1 MTTKKIEIRLEE
13 LVPAW
18 QDYPKQTLLIK
29 KLQKL
34 RLQFLYEKQDCDKCN
49 SIPMPLARLALM
61 ESYNNLLKLYYALKN
76 EIVWNDKSREI
87 FCKDHLDISEIN
99 IEKADMVLASEDYL
113 MAVSA
118 VGNQFQID
126 FCET

>member
-34 RLQFLYEKQDCDKCN
+34 RLQFLYEKQDCDKYN
-49 SIPMPLARLALM
+49 SIPMPLARVALM

-76 EIVWNDKSREI
+76 EIVWNGKSREI
-87 FCKDHLDISEIN
+87 LCKDHLDISEVN
-99 IEKADMVLASEDYL
+99 IEKADMVLASEEYL
-113 MAVSA
+113 IAVSA
-118 VGNQFQID
+118 VGNRFQID
-126 FCET
+126 LCEN

>member
-34 RLQFLYEKQDCDKCN
+34 RLRFLYEKQDCDKYN
-49 SIPMPLARLALM
+49 SIPMPLARVALM

-76 EIVWNDKSREI
+76 EIVWNGKSREI
-87 FCKDHLDISEIN
+87 LCKDPLDISEVN
-99 IEKADMVLASEDYL
+99 IEKADMVLASEEYL
-113 MAVSA
+113 IAVSA
-118 VGNQFQID
+118 VGNRFQID
-126 FCET
+126 FCEN

>member
-34 RLQFLYEKQDCDKCN
+34 RLRFLYEKQDCDKYN
-49 SIPMPLARLALM
+49 SIPMPLARVALM

-76 EIVWNDKSREI
+76 EIVWNGKSREI
-87 FCKDHLDISEIN
+87 LYKDHMNISEVD
-99 IEKADMVLASEDYL
+99 IEKADMVLVSEEYL
-113 MAVSA
+113 IAVSA
-118 VGNQFQID
+118 VGNRFQID
-126 FCET
+126 FCEN